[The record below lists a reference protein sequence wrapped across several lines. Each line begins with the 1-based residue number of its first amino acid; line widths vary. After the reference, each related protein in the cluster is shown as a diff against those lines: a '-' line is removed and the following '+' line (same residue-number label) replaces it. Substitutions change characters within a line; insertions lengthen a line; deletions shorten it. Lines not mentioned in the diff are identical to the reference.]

1 MAQVFSRLHHK
12 FCQVNWTPFANNCD
26 GVFLVGI
33 MDVALQQRAFKPC
46 SD

>member
-26 GVFLVGI
+26 GVFLVGHNGCGS
-33 MDVALQQRAFKPC
+33 AAKGLQATQ
-46 SD
+46 